1 MNNLQCEVLIIG
13 AGPAGLAAALAAGES
28 RQRIIMLDDNP
39 RPGGQIWRDGPAVT
53 LPAIA
58 LRYRQAVDALDN
70 FTLLSATKV
79 VAQSGPQQLLYENA
93 QGCGTI
99 DYQRLILCCGAR
111 ELLLPFPGWTLP
123 GVTGAG
129 GLQAQIKNGLSL
141 QGERIV
147 IAGSGPL
154 LLAVADSVTKAG
166 GKVILLAEQAPMKR
180 LAKFASGL
188 WHWPAKVRQSLRLIN
203 RRYCPNSYVVEALG
217 EQRLT
222 AVRVQQGD
230 QVRTIA
236 CDRLACGFGLVANIE
251 FAMLLGCRIENAAIA
266 VDALQQTS
274 VANLYAAGECT
285 GVGGSELA
293 LAEGAIAGYAA
304 SGNIARAKAL
314 LAKRN
319 VWQRF
324 AAAVSQTFVLN
335 PTLKTLGAADTFLCR
350 CEDVTLGEIDAATG
364 WAAAKLHS
372 RCGMG
377 ACQGKICAT
386 AARHLFDWPIP
397 QPRVPL
403 TPARLETLALLAPHP
418 NPLPQGEGAGKVS
431 FSGVEVIC
439 DRVDTEE
446 ECTK

>member
-13 AGPAGLAAALAAGES
+13 AGPAGLAAALAVGES
-28 RQRIIMLDDNP
+28 RQRIVMLDDNP
-39 RPGGQIWRDGPAVT
+39 RPGGQIWRDGPAVA

-58 LRYRQAVDALDN
+58 VRYRQAVEALDN

-93 QGCGTI
+93 QGYGTI

-154 LLAVADSVTKAG
+154 LLAVADSATKAG
-166 GKVILLAEQAPMKR
+166 GQVILLAEQAPMTR
-180 LAKFASGL
+180 LARFASGL

-203 RRYCPNSYVVEALG
+203 RRYRPNSYVVEALG

-222 AVRVQQGD
+222 AVRIQQGD

-251 FAMLLGCRIENAAIA
+251 LAMLLGCRIENAAIA

-304 SGNIARAKAL
+304 SGNIARAQAL
-314 LAKRN
+314 LARRS

-324 AAAVSQTFVLN
+324 AAAVSQTFELN

-350 CEDVTLGEIDAATG
+350 CEDVTLGEIDAETG
-364 WAAAKLHS
+364 WTGTKLQS

-386 AARHLFDWPIP
+386 AARYLFGWPIP

-403 TPARLETLALLAPHP
+403 TPARLETLAVITVTSPTCGTRLAS
-418 NPLPQGEGAGKVS
+418 KD
-431 FSGVEVIC
+431 I
-439 DRVDTEE
+439 D
-446 ECTK
+446 

>member
-13 AGPAGLAAALAAGES
+13 AGPAGLAAALAVGES
-28 RQRIIMLDDNP
+28 QQRIVMIDDNP
-39 RPGGQIWRDGPAVT
+39 RPGGQIWRDGPAVA

-58 LRYRQAVDALDN
+58 LRYRQSVDALDN

-79 VAQSGPQQLLYENA
+79 VAQSGPRQILYENA
-93 QGCGTI
+93 QGGGTI

-129 GLQAQIKNGLSL
+129 GLQAQLKNGLSL

-147 IAGSGPL
+147 IAGCGPL

-166 GKVILLAEQAPMKR
+166 GKVILLAEQASMKN
-180 LAKFASGL
+180 LARFASGL

-203 RRYCPNSYVVEALG
+203 RRYRPNSYVMEALG

-222 AVRVQQGD
+222 AVRVQQGER
-230 QVRTIA
+230 VRTIA
-236 CDRLACGFGLVANIE
+236 CDRLACGYGLVANIE
-251 FAMLLGCRIENAAIA
+251 LAMLLGCRIENAAIS

-304 SGNIARAKAL
+304 SGNIARAQAL
-314 LAKRN
+314 LAKRS
-319 VWQRF
+319 VWRRF
-324 AAAVSQTFVLN
+324 AAAVNQTFVLN

-350 CEDVTLGEIDAATG
+350 CEDVTLGEIDSEAGWPAT
-364 WAAAKLHS
+364 KLHS

-403 TPARLETLALLAPHP
+403 TPARLEVLALLAPHS
-418 NPLPQGEGAGKVS
+418 NPLPQGTGTVPLSGIEVS
-431 FSGVEVIC
+431 C
-439 DRVDTEE
+439 DRVDAQK

>member
-28 RQRIIMLDDNP
+28 QQRIVMLDDNP
-39 RPGGQIWRDGPAVT
+39 RPGGQIWRDGPAVA

-58 LRYRQAVDALDN
+58 RRYRRAVEELDN
-70 FTLLSATKV
+70 FTLLTATKV
-79 VAQSGPQQLLYENA
+79 VAQSGTQQLLYENA
-93 QGCGTI
+93 QGGGTI

-166 GKVILLAEQAPMKR
+166 AKVTLLAEQAAMTS
-180 LAKFASGL
+180 LARFVSGL
-188 WHWPAKVRQSLRLIN
+188 WHWPAKVRQSLCLIN
-203 RRYCPNSYVVEALG
+203 RRYRPNSYVLEALG
-217 EQRLT
+217 EQRLS
-222 AVRVQQGD
+222 AVRVQQGE

-251 FAMLLGCRIENAAIA
+251 LAMLLGCRIENAAIA
-266 VDALQQTS
+266 VNAWQQTS

-304 SGNIARAKAL
+304 SGNIARAQTL
-314 LAKRN
+314 LAKRS

-335 PTLKTLGAADTFLCR
+335 PTLKTLGSADTLLCR
-350 CEDVTLGEIDAATG
+350 CEDVPLGEIDAETG
-364 WAAAKLHS
+364 WAASKLHS

-386 AARHLFDWPIP
+386 AARYLFDWPLP

-403 TPARLETLALLAPHP
+403 TPARLETLAVLSPHL
-418 NPLPQGEGAGKVS
+418 NPLAKGEGVGTVPCS
-431 FSGVEVIC
+431 
-439 DRVDTEE
+439 EE
-446 ECTK
+446 ECPN

>member
-13 AGPAGLAAALAAGES
+13 AGPAGLAAALAVGES
-28 RQRIIMLDDNP
+28 RQRIIMIDDNP

-93 QGCGTI
+93 QGCGKI

-166 GKVILLAEQAPMKR
+166 GKVILLAEQVPMKR

-203 RRYCPNSYVVEALG
+203 RRYRPNSYVVEALG

-230 QVRTIA
+230 QVRTIS

-324 AAAVSQTFVLN
+324 AAAVSLTFVLN

-350 CEDVTLGEIDAATG
+350 CEDVTLGEIDAATD

>member
-13 AGPAGLAAALAAGES
+13 AGPAGLAAALAVGES
-28 RQRIIMLDDNP
+28 RQRIVMLDDNP

-53 LPAIA
+53 LPAMA
-58 LRYRQAVDALDN
+58 LCYRQAVEALDN

-79 VAQSGPQQLLYENA
+79 VTQSGPQQLLYENA
-93 QGCGTI
+93 LGCGTI
-99 DYQRLILCCGAR
+99 NYQRLILCCGAR

-129 GLQAQIKNGLSL
+129 GLQAQLKNGLSL

-180 LAKFASGL
+180 LARFASGL
-188 WHWPAKVRQSLRLIN
+188 WHWPAKVRQSLRLIH
-203 RRYCPNSYVVEALG
+203 RRYRPNSYVVEALG

-230 QVRTIA
+230 QLRTIA

-251 FAMLLGCRIENAAIA
+251 LAMLLGCRIENAAIA
-266 VDALQQTS
+266 VDAWQQTS

-304 SGNIARAKAL
+304 SGNSVRAQAL
-314 LAKRN
+314 LATRSG
-319 VWQRF
+319 WQRF

-350 CEDVTLGEIDAATG
+350 CEDVALGEIDAKTG
-364 WAAAKLHS
+364 WAATKLHS

-386 AARHLFDWPIP
+386 AARYLFNWPIP
-397 QPRVPL
+397 QPRVPM

-418 NPLPQGEGAGKVS
+418 TPLPQGEGAGTVS

-439 DRVDTEE
+439 DSVDAEE
-446 ECTK
+446 KRTK

>member
-58 LRYRQAVDALDN
+58 LRYRQAVDVLDN

-93 QGCGTI
+93 QVCGTI

-111 ELLLPFPGWTLP
+111 ELLLPSPGWTLP

-203 RRYCPNSYVVEALG
+203 RRYRPNSYVVEALG
-217 EQRLT
+217 GQRLT

-314 LAKRN
+314 LAKRS

-364 WAAAKLHS
+364 WTAAKLHS

-431 FSGVEVIC
+431 FSGAEVIC

>member
-28 RQRIIMLDDNP
+28 RQRIIILDDNP
-39 RPGGQIWRDGPAVT
+39 RPGGQIWRDGPAVA

-141 QGERIV
+141 QGERII
-147 IAGSGPL
+147 IAGTGPL

-180 LAKFASGL
+180 LARFASGL

-203 RRYCPNSYVVEALG
+203 RRYRPNSHVVEALG

-230 QVRTIA
+230 LVRTIA

-251 FAMLLGCRIENAAIA
+251 LAMLLGCRIENAAIA

-304 SGNIARAKAL
+304 SGNIVRAQTL
-314 LAKRN
+314 LAKRS

-350 CEDVTLGEIDAATG
+350 CEDVTLGEIDAKTG

-377 ACQGKICAT
+377 VCQGKICAT
-386 AARHLFDWPIP
+386 AARHLFDWPLP

-418 NPLPQGEGAGKVS
+418 NPLPQGEGAGTVQC
-431 FSGVEVIC
+431 SGTEV
-439 DRVDTEE
+439 T
-446 ECTK
+446 

>member
-39 RPGGQIWRDGPAVT
+39 RPGGQIWRDGPAVA

-141 QGERIV
+141 QGERII
-147 IAGSGPL
+147 IAGTGPL

-180 LAKFASGL
+180 LARFASGL

-203 RRYCPNSYVVEALG
+203 RRYRPNSHVVEALG

-230 QVRTIA
+230 LVRTIA

-251 FAMLLGCRIENAAIA
+251 LAMLLGCRIENAAIA

-314 LAKRN
+314 LAKRS

-350 CEDVTLGEIDAATG
+350 CEDVTLGEIDAKTG

>member
-1 MNNLQCEVLIIG
+1 M
-13 AGPAGLAAALAAGES
+13 S
-28 RQRIIMLDDNP
+28 
-39 RPGGQIWRDGPAVT
+39 
-53 LPAIA
+53 
-58 LRYRQAVDALDN
+58 
-70 FTLLSATKV
+70 
-79 VAQSGPQQLLYENA
+79 
-93 QGCGTI
+93 
-99 DYQRLILCCGAR
+99 CGAR

-166 GKVILLAEQAPMKR
+166 GKVILLAEQVSMKR
-180 LAKFASGL
+180 LARFAIGL

-203 RRYCPNSYVVEALG
+203 RRYRLNSHVVEALG

-222 AVRVQQGD
+222 AVRVQQGE

-251 FAMLLGCRIENAAIA
+251 LAMLLGCRIENAAIA

-304 SGNIARAKAL
+304 SGNIVRAQAL
-314 LAKRN
+314 LAKRSI
-319 VWQRF
+319 WQRF

-335 PTLKTLGAADTFLCR
+335 PTLKTLGAADTLLCR

-364 WAAAKLHS
+364 WAATKLHS